1 MIVSRV
7 AFREQPTA
15 LESVS
20 GRELAGRSGSAR
32 RFDIVDRIFGVSS
45 CEFCE
50 SISLDPDR
58 AHRAVRSLRD
68 NLSVVVK
75 GHDPGIDLLVVAI
88 LARGHVLLES
98 VPGEGK
104 TLLAGAL
111 AASIEGIS
119 AGRVSGQPTL
129 KPSDLLGAE
138 IAGERAGD
146 FEFVHGPIFNN
157 IVLFDELNRTDPRTQ
172 SALLEAMQEYQVTVG
187 GRTHALPRPFHV
199 IATQNPLSH
208 EGTWELDA
216 AARQRFL
223 VKIDWSFSSREIEFC
238 IAREAHS
245 ILRENLDRI
254 GPVMTSDE
262 LVALQALIRDE
273 VRLSDAMIH
282 LMNAVTVAT
291 RRSDPAYPGAAL
303 EAHGFGADVVSPAG
317 GASSRTTAFWPPLL
331 RAHAFFHGR
340 RQVAPLDVFAT
351 AHAMLSHRI
360 ETSFP
365 ADTAGLI
372 DVILAER
379 GYAYEPGA

>member
-1 MIVSRV
+1 MN
-7 AFREQPTA
+7 PD
-15 LESVS
+15 
-20 GRELAGRSGSAR
+20 SAY
-32 RFDIVDRIFGVSS
+32 
-45 CEFCE
+45 
-50 SISLDPDR
+50 
-58 AHRAVRSLRD
+58 RAVRRLRD
-68 NLSVVVK
+68 NLGVVVK
-75 GHDPGIDLLVVAI
+75 GHEQGIDLLVVAI

-104 TLLAGAL
+104 TLLATAL
-111 AASIEGIS
+111 AASVDGIS

-138 IAGERAGD
+138 IAGETAGD
-146 FEFVHGPIFNN
+146 FKFVPGPIFSN

-172 SALLEAMQEYQVTVG
+172 SALLEAMQEHQVTIG
-187 GRTHALPRPFHV
+187 DRSHQLPHPFHV

-223 VKIDWSFSSREIEFC
+223 VKIDWSFSSREIEFR

-245 ILRENLDRI
+245 MLRENLERI
-254 GPVMTSDE
+254 QPVMTRDE
-262 LVALQALIRDE
+262 LVALQSLVPTRVE
-273 VRLSDAMIH
+273 MSDTMIH

-291 RRSDPAYPGAAL
+291 RRSDPSYPGAAL
-303 EAHGFGADVVSPAG
+303 EARGFGADVVSIAG

-340 RQVAPLDVFAT
+340 REVAPIDIFST
-351 AHAMLSHRI
+351 AHAMLCHRI

-365 ADTAGLI
+365 VDTAELI
-372 DVILAER
+372 NVILAEC
-379 GYAYEPGA
+379 GYACELSA